1 MPDMQ
6 ISQTIQKIN
15 YLHDRVSFND
25 VEYEKWNDNI
35 ALTIASYIYST
46 NQYLTTQEEVQ
57 MSQLINFAHRG
68 SSAICPENT
77 MAAFAKGLE
86 QGATGIETDVQMTK
100 DGRLVLIHDESVART
115 TGAEGLVKDY
125 TYDELAKLDAG
136 SWFGADFQGERIPLL
151 EELLELTKNHG
162 TIVNIELKNGSIQ
175 YPELEKRVIETVRH
189 YNMSEQI
196 VISSFNHYSLVE
208 CKHIDPEIRTGLL
221 YGEGLYKP
229 WEYAKLAKADALHA
243 YHRAVLPE
251 WVEEAKQHGVV
262 YHPWT
267 VNDEEQ
273 MKTLID
279 AGVAGIITDYP
290 DVLGGLL
297 QIKGA

>member
-1 MPDMQ
+1 
-6 ISQTIQKIN
+6 
-15 YLHDRVSFND
+15 
-25 VEYEKWNDNI
+25 
-35 ALTIASYIYST
+35 
-46 NQYLTTQEEVQ
+46 

-125 TYDELAKLDAG
+125 TYEELAKLDAG
-136 SWFGADFQGERIPLL
+136 SWFGAAFQGERIPLL
-151 EELLELTKNHG
+151 EELLELTKNRG

-175 YPELEKRVIETVRH
+175 YPELEKLVIETVRH
-189 YNMSEQI
+189 YKMSEQI

-251 WVEEAKQHGVV
+251 WVAEAKQHGVV

-273 MKTLID
+273 MKALID

-297 QIKGA
+297 QTKGA